1 MSFRQAKRQARA
13 QLHEHLAFPVWYFP
27 AVPGTAEYRT
37 IRLHTKYDPLGEL
50 LRGGFADRQEVIPK
64 AVFMLEEGDVER
76 NGVIVTDSEGAYSID
91 NLLPPDDATRMVE
104 IVKLPRSFALDQGWD
119 PDAEFMGLGEP
130 TA

>member
-27 AVPGTAEYRT
+27 TVPGTAEYRT
-37 IRLHTKYDPLGEL
+37 IRLHKKYDPLGEL
-50 LRGGFADRQEVIPK
+50 LRGGFADRQEIIPK
-64 AVFMLEEGDVER
+64 AVFSLSEGDVER
-76 NGVIVTDSEGAYSID
+76 HGVIITDNEGAYSID
-91 NLLPPDDATRMVE
+91 NLLPPDDTTRIVE

-119 PDAEFMGLGEP
+119 PDAEYMGLGVP